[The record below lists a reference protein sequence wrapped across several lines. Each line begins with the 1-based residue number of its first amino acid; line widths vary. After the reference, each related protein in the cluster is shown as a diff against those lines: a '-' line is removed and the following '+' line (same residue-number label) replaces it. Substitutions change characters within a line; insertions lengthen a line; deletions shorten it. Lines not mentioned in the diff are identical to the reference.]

1 MRFRVLMM
9 VIVMSCASGPG
20 SAQVDSADF
29 IPDTLAVA
37 ENEEADTAVAAS
49 AALRM
54 DSSRVVPANGLSGKV
69 AEYRDRTEFKYALAR
84 PEGLS
89 LWDRFWRWFWH
100 TWSRLMS
107 RDGFRVG
114 FKVMLYGVSI
124 GILLYVLLR
133 LMGMEKAKLWLGGRG
148 KGPGIRGE
156 MVEDIHAIDYA
167 QSIASAEAEG
177 RYRDAIRF
185 RFLYGLKVMAD
196 RGIIGWNRNKT
207 NVDYAR
213 ELSSHPLSG
222 PFAQVRRIYEY
233 AWYGEF
239 DVSEADYQ
247 ALQPYF
253 SQFNRQVSA

>member
-1 MRFRVLMM
+1 MHFRVLMM
-9 VIVMSCASGPG
+9 VMLMSWVAGPG
-20 SAQVDSADF
+20 FAQVDSADF
-29 IPDTLAVA
+29 IPDTLAVD
-37 ENEEADTAVAAS
+37 ENADIDTAVAISS
-49 AALRM
+49 ALHM
-54 DSSRVVPANGLSGKV
+54 DSSGVEPATGLSAKLGQ
-69 AEYRDRTEFKYALAR
+69 YRERTEFNYAEAR
-84 PEGLS
+84 PEGMS

-100 TWSRLMS
+100 SWSQLMS

-114 FKVMLYGVSI
+114 FKVLLYGLSV

-133 LMGMEKAKLWLGGRG
+133 LMGMERARLWLGGQR
-148 KGPGIRGE
+148 KGTGIRGE

-167 QSIASAEAEG
+167 QSIEEAEAEG

-185 RFLYGLKVMAD
+185 RFLYGLKMMAD

-213 ELSSHPLSG
+213 ELSSHPLSA

-247 ALQPYF
+247 SLQPYF
-253 SQFNRQVSA
+253 SAFNRQVSA

>member
-1 MRFRVLMM
+1 MVL
-9 VIVMSCASGPG
+9 SWAAGPG
-20 SAQVDSADF
+20 FAQVDSADI

-37 ENEEADTAVAAS
+37 EEPDMDTAGTIS
-49 AALRM
+49 PALRM
-54 DSSRVVPANGLSGKV
+54 DSSSVMPAKGLSGKIQQ
-69 AEYRDRTEFKYALAR
+69 YRDRTEFNYATAR
-84 PEGLS
+84 PEGMS
-89 LWDRFWRWFWH
+89 LWERFWRWFWH
-100 TWSRLMS
+100 TWSQLMS

-114 FKVMLYGVSI
+114 FKVLLYGLSI
-124 GILLYVLLR
+124 GILLYVMLR
-133 LMGMEKAKLWLGGRG
+133 LLGMEKANLWMRG
-148 KGPGIRGE
+148 QRKGSGIRGE

-167 QSIASAEAEG
+167 QSIADAEAEG

-185 RFLYGLKVMAD
+185 RFLLGLKMMAD

-239 DVSEADYQ
+239 EVSEADYQ

-253 SQFNRQVSA
+253 SVFNRQVTA